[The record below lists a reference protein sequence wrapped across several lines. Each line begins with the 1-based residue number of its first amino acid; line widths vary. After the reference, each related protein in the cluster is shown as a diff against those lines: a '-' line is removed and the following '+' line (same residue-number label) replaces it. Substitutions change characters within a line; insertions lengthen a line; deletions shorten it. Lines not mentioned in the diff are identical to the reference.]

1 MSKKRKDQL
10 TGFGI
15 RTAIAHAQ
23 SLNDEHDQDDLLI
36 LRCGDDAFL
45 EVVCLEEYM
54 DVLSMHNP
62 WLPQPGF
69 MQQYT
74 GATGLIPGERAN
86 VLVVRD
92 DSLGDVIYTIH
103 DEDYQWSV
111 GSWVERR

>member
-45 EVVCLEEYM
+45 EVICLETYS
-54 DVLSMHNP
+54 DVLQNP
-62 WLPQPGF
+62 TVELLTLAAQHEGL
-69 MQQYT
+69 T
-74 GATGLIPGERAN
+74 GVIFDYPAS
-86 VLVVRD
+86 VLVMRD